1 MADRVGQLLGN
12 YQLTKLLGRGGFAE
26 VYLGKQIYLKTSGA
40 IKLLHTKGASQKEL
54 DDFFKEAQAIAKL
67 SHPNIVRVLEFGME
81 EKTPFLV
88 MDYAPHG
95 TLRQRHPRKTQVPLE
110 TVLAY
115 VKQVAAALQYAHD
128 ADIIH
133 RDVKPDNMLLAR
145 DGSIW
150 LSDFG
155 IALTAHSSTA
165 ISTQDAIGTIA
176 YMAPEQFQGKPRRA
190 SDQYALALV
199 VYEWLTGERP
209 FHGSFAELGMQ
220 HIHAIPAPLR
230 EKVPTIG
237 ADVEKVVLRA
247 LAKDPQE
254 RYGSVE
260 EFAKELERAEKASRV
275 IELAP
280 RYRKGLLRI
289 PRRTLLKRVPQPEE
303 ATLTPA
309 LRASNQT
316 ETTPT
321 TIQQARPE
329 PIIQVR
335 RGMPVWRIGLLVVL
349 AALIVAIPFLY
360 PMVASALSSLTPPA
374 EATSIGQ
381 QGCGAAFSDDFKST
395 LHAGWV
401 WVDPAGHGTYGSRSG
416 VFEIT
421 AAGNSD
427 LNATTNNDAPRLLQ
441 PIQGNFTVETQVVL
455 PGSPPAGFLAAGLL
469 LWQDNNNFLRLERS
483 STTFDYEQ
491 EVNGVFSHDAPQ
503 SLVGVTIPASQAELQ
518 LKRVGDSFTASWRI
532 PGQGWQVMS
541 AANVHFQN
549 MRVGLF
555 LVNESVSQVSVSYS
569 YFRVVCS

>member
-209 FHGSFAELGMQ
+209 FHGSFAELG
-220 HIHAIPAPLR
+220 
-230 EKVPTIG
+230 
-237 ADVEKVVLRA
+237 
-247 LAKDPQE
+247 
-254 RYGSVE
+254 
-260 EFAKELERAEKASRV
+260 
-275 IELAP
+275 
-280 RYRKGLLRI
+280 
-289 PRRTLLKRVPQPEE
+289 
-303 ATLTPA
+303 
-309 LRASNQT
+309 
-316 ETTPT
+316 
-321 TIQQARPE
+321 
-329 PIIQVR
+329 
-335 RGMPVWRIGLLVVL
+335 
-349 AALIVAIPFLY
+349 
-360 PMVASALSSLTPPA
+360 
-374 EATSIGQ
+374 
-381 QGCGAAFSDDFKST
+381 
-395 LHAGWV
+395 
-401 WVDPAGHGTYGSRSG
+401 
-416 VFEIT
+416 
-421 AAGNSD
+421 
-427 LNATTNNDAPRLLQ
+427 
-441 PIQGNFTVETQVVL
+441 
-455 PGSPPAGFLAAGLL
+455 
-469 LWQDNNNFLRLERS
+469 
-483 STTFDYEQ
+483 
-491 EVNGVFSHDAPQ
+491 
-503 SLVGVTIPASQAELQ
+503 
-518 LKRVGDSFTASWRI
+518 
-532 PGQGWQVMS
+532 
-541 AANVHFQN
+541 
-549 MRVGLF
+549 
-555 LVNESVSQVSVSYS
+555 
-569 YFRVVCS
+569 